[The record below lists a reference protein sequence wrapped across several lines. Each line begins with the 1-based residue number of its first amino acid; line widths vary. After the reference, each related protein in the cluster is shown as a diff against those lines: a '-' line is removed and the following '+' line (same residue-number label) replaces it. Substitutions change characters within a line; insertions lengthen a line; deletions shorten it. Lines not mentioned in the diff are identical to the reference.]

1 MIYYLIFINIV
12 GILSMYL
19 DKYFAKNNMY
29 RISEKNLFIIA
40 IIGGSIGS
48 IIGMY
53 KFRHKTKHKN
63 FTMGLPIIL
72 VIQLFLLNLYYSYE
86 LNYKNY
92 TLKFLKDR

>member
-12 GILSMYL
+12 GLLSMYL

-29 RISEKNLFIIA
+29 RISEKALFFIA

-53 KFRHKTKHKN
+53 QFRHKTKHRQ
-63 FTMGLPIIL
+63 FTTGLPFIIFTQIMIL
-72 VIQLFLLNLYYSYE
+72 IY
-86 LNYKNY
+86 
-92 TLKFLKDR
+92 

>member
-1 MIYYLIFINIV
+1 MIYYLILINLV

-29 RISEKNLFIIA
+29 RISENNLFLIA

-53 KFRHKTKHKN
+53 KFRHKTKHKQ
-63 FTMGLPIIL
+63 FTIGLPSIL
-72 VIQLFLLNLYYSYE
+72 IFQILLLNSIV
-86 LNYKNY
+86 
-92 TLKFLKDR
+92 

>member
-12 GILSMYL
+12 GMLSMYL

-29 RISEKNLFIIA
+29 RISENTLFLIA
-40 IIGGSIGS
+40 IMGGSVGS

-53 KFRHKTKHKN
+53 RFRHKTKHKR

-72 VIQLFLLNLYYSYE
+72 VIQLFLLNLYYS
-86 LNYKNY
+86 
-92 TLKFLKDR
+92 

>member
-1 MIYYLIFINIV
+1 MIYYLILINLV

-29 RISEKNLFIIA
+29 RISEKNLFLIA

-53 KFRHKTKHKN
+53 KFRHKTKHKQ
-63 FTMGLPIIL
+63 FTIGLPSIL
-72 VIQLFLLNLYYSYE
+72 IFQILLLNSIV
-86 LNYKNY
+86 
-92 TLKFLKDR
+92 

>member
-12 GILSMYL
+12 GLLSMYL

-29 RISEKNLFIIA
+29 RISEKTLFFIA

-53 KFRHKTKHKN
+53 QFRHKTKHRQ
-63 FTMGLPIIL
+63 FTTGLPAILFIQIIIL
-72 VIQLFLLNLYYSYE
+72 IYY
-86 LNYKNY
+86 K
-92 TLKFLKDR
+92 

>member
-12 GILSMYL
+12 GLLSMYL

-29 RISEKNLFIIA
+29 RISEKTLFFIA

-53 KFRHKTKHKN
+53 QFRHKTKHRQ
-63 FTMGLPIIL
+63 FTTGL
-72 VIQLFLLNLYYSYE
+72 
-86 LNYKNY
+86 
-92 TLKFLKDR
+92 

>member
-12 GILSMYL
+12 GLLSMYL

-29 RISEKNLFIIA
+29 RISEKALFLIA

-53 KFRHKTKHKN
+53 QFRHKTKHRQ
-63 FTMGLPIIL
+63 FTTGLPFIIF
-72 VIQLFLLNLYYSYE
+72 IQIMILIYH
-86 LNYKNY
+86 
-92 TLKFLKDR
+92 T

>member
-12 GILSMYL
+12 GLLSMYL

-29 RISEKNLFIIA
+29 RISEKNLFFIA

-53 KFRHKTKHKN
+53 QFRHKTKHRQ
-63 FTMGLPIIL
+63 FTTGLPFIIFIKIMIL
-72 VIQLFLLNLYYSYE
+72 IYY
-86 LNYKNY
+86 
-92 TLKFLKDR
+92 T

>member
-12 GILSMYL
+12 GLLSMYL

-29 RISEKNLFIIA
+29 RISEKNLFFIA

-53 KFRHKTKHKN
+53 QFRHKTNHRQ
-63 FTMGLPIIL
+63 FTTGLPFIIF
-72 VIQLFLLNLYYSYE
+72 IQIMILIYY
-86 LNYKNY
+86 
-92 TLKFLKDR
+92 T

>member
-12 GILSMYL
+12 GLLSIYL

-29 RISEKNLFIIA
+29 RISEKNLFFIA

-53 KFRHKTKHKN
+53 QFRHKTKHRQ
-63 FTMGLPIIL
+63 FTTGLPFIIFTQIMIL
-72 VIQLFLLNLYYSYE
+72 IYY
-86 LNYKNY
+86 
-92 TLKFLKDR
+92 T

>member
-12 GILSMYL
+12 GLLSIYL

-29 RISEKNLFIIA
+29 RISEKNLFFIA

-53 KFRHKTKHKN
+53 QFRHKTKHRQ
-63 FTMGLPIIL
+63 FTTGLPFIIF
-72 VIQLFLLNLYYSYE
+72 IQIMILIYY
-86 LNYKNY
+86 
-92 TLKFLKDR
+92 T

>member
-12 GILSMYL
+12 GLLSMYL

-29 RISEKNLFIIA
+29 RISEKNIFFIA

-53 KFRHKTKHKN
+53 QFRHKTKHRQ
-63 FTMGLPIIL
+63 FTTGLPFIIF
-72 VIQLFLLNLYYSYE
+72 IQIMILIYY
-86 LNYKNY
+86 
-92 TLKFLKDR
+92 T

>member
-12 GILSMYL
+12 GLLSMYL

-29 RISEKNLFIIA
+29 RISEKSLFLIA

-53 KFRHKTKHKN
+53 QFRHKTKHRQ
-63 FTMGLPIIL
+63 FTTGLPFIIFTQIMIL
-72 VIQLFLLNLYYSYE
+72 IYY
-86 LNYKNY
+86 
-92 TLKFLKDR
+92 T

>member
-40 IIGGSIGS
+40 TLGGSIGS

-53 KFRHKTKHKN
+53 KFRHKTKHKQ
-63 FTMGLPIIL
+63 FTIGLPIIL
-72 VIQLFLLNLYYSYE
+72 FLQVIILNFIL
-86 LNYKNY
+86 
-92 TLKFLKDR
+92 

>member
-12 GILSMYL
+12 GLLSMYL

-29 RISEKNLFIIA
+29 RISEKNLFFIA

-53 KFRHKTKHKN
+53 QFRHKTKHKQ
-63 FTMGLPIIL
+63 FTTGLPFIIFIQI
-72 VIQLFLLNLYYSYE
+72 VILIYY
-86 LNYKNY
+86 
-92 TLKFLKDR
+92 T

>member
-12 GILSMYL
+12 GLLSMYL

-29 RISEKNLFIIA
+29 RISEKNLFFIA

-53 KFRHKTKHKN
+53 QFRHKTKHRQ
-63 FTMGLPIIL
+63 FTTGLPFIIF
-72 VIQLFLLNLYYSYE
+72 IQIMILIY
-86 LNYKNY
+86 
-92 TLKFLKDR
+92 

>member
-12 GILSMYL
+12 GLLSMYL

-29 RISEKNLFIIA
+29 RISEKNLFFIA

-53 KFRHKTKHKN
+53 QFRHKTKHRQ
-63 FTMGLPIIL
+63 FTTGLPFVIFIQIMIL
-72 VIQLFLLNLYYSYE
+72 IYY
-86 LNYKNY
+86 
-92 TLKFLKDR
+92 T

>member
-40 IIGGSIGS
+40 FIGGSIGS

-53 KFRHKTKHKN
+53 
-63 FTMGLPIIL
+63 
-72 VIQLFLLNLYYSYE
+72 
-86 LNYKNY
+86 
-92 TLKFLKDR
+92 